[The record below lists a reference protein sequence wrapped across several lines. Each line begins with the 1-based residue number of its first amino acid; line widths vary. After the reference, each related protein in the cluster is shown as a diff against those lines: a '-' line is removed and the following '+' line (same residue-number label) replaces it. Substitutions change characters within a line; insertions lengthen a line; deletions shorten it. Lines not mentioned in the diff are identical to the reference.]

1 MAANVAVQPD
11 KSFSSY
17 ADGLLD
23 LLITDRGTPAAVD
36 VALDGGTAAVL
47 RSSVPLESR
56 RANGAFLT
64 GRRLAESLID
74 EEGQSHSQI
83 VDPASG
89 AGDLLLAAAKGLPRG
104 PTALA
109 TLEGWG
115 KRLIGRDLD
124 DVMIR
129 VARLRLALLAA
140 QLTDA
145 PLSVS
150 EKRIE
155 RALPEVR
162 CGDGRALAYK
172 EPVLMLLNPP
182 FGTVVAKKSWGF
194 GRLPRAALFAEEC
207 FRAAPVGSSIR
218 AILPDVLRSGSNLS
232 RWRASV
238 GELLSTAT
246 VERWG
251 QFDRWTDIDV
261 FLLRGERGPGGA
273 EIAWWPTSEAEA
285 TVSDSFRVRVGVVV
299 PHRDAKSGPVSPY
312 LCARDLPAKGEF
324 RSGNKTRRHRG
335 TRFEPPFVA
344 IRRTS
349 RPTETGQRLIAT
361 LVRGSEPVL
370 VENHLIVCEP
380 RDGTLAT
387 CRHLIQTLTSA
398 ETTDRINQRIRCRHL
413 TVTAVKEVPYEPRRK
428 AKSGGDAREPEKG
441 WQTGFEPATA
451 GTTSRSSTN

>member
-1 MAANVAVQPD
+1 MAPNAAVQPE

-23 LLITDRGTPAAVD
+23 LLTTNRGTPAEVD
-36 VALDGGTAAVL
+36 LALDGGTAAAL

-56 RANGAFLT
+56 RASGAFLT
-64 GRRLAESLID
+64 GRRLAKRLID
-74 EEGQSHSQI
+74 GELRPHPQI

-89 AGDLLLAAAKGLPRG
+89 AGDLLLAAAKDLPRG

-109 TLEGWG
+109 TLDGWG
-115 KRLIGRDLD
+115 ERLIGRDLD
-124 DVMIR
+124 DAMVR

-145 PLSVS
+145 PMSVS
-150 EKRIE
+150 EERIE
-155 RALPEVR
+155 CALPEVR
-162 CGDGRALAYK
+162 CGDGRALTYEK
-172 EPVLMLLNPP
+172 PVLMLLNPP
-182 FGTVVAKKSWGF
+182 FGTVMAKKAWGS
-194 GRLPRAALFAEEC
+194 GQLPRAALFAEEC

-232 RWRASV
+232 RWRESV

-246 VERWG
+246 AERWG

-261 FLLRGERGPGGA
+261 FLLRGERGSGGA
-273 EIAWWPTSEAEA
+273 EIEWWPRSEAEA
-285 TVSDSFRVRVGVVV
+285 TISDSFWVRVGVVV

-312 LCARDLPAKGEF
+312 LCARDLPTKGEF
-324 RSGNKTRRHRG
+324 QAGDKTRRHRG

-349 RPTETGQRLIAT
+349 RPSETGQRLIAT

-370 VENHLIVCEP
+370 AENHLIVCQP

-387 CRHLIQTLTSA
+387 CRKLMRTLATA
-398 ETTDRINQRIRCRHL
+398 ETTDWINQRIRCRHL
-413 TVTAVKEVPYEPRRK
+413 TVTAVKEIPYEPRRM
-428 AKSGGDAREPEKG
+428 AQSGGEDREPETKK
-441 WQTGFEPATA
+441 F
-451 GTTSRSSTN
+451 RSS